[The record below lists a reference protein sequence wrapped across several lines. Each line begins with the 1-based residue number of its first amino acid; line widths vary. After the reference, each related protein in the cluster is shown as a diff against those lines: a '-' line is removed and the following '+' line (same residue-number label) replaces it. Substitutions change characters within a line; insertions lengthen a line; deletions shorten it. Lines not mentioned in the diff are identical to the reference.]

1 MRKENRKRD
10 VESQKYRRMDRYIG
24 LLGRPPN
31 IRDRPIQNIHQGT
44 LYIGFT
50 KSLGN
55 CKALGLNSKSTKK
68 SKTEASNKAE
78 V

>member
-1 MRKENRKRD
+1 
-10 VESQKYRRMDRYIG
+10 MDRYIG
-24 LLGRPPN
+24 LLGRPPS
-31 IRDRPIQNIHQGT
+31 IRGRPILKIHQET

-55 CKALGLNSKSTKK
+55 CKALGLNSKPTKK
-68 SKTEASNKAE
+68 SKTEASNKAK